1 MTAVHCDNDRCK
13 HNEDRLCT
21 RADMYCVGRRC
32 RSERHMTYIDLMRG
46 RDPCP
51 YKNAIRSARRRHF
64 RGGHQKSPGK
74 YFDMCNTKRQRKR
87 KTFFHLEIIVD
98 KINKIGY
105 NKSMKGGTI

>member
-51 YKNAIRSARRRHF
+51 HKKTRFVVRKDSKRKNSARVLKHDPERAAR
-64 RGGHQKSPGK
+64 
-74 YFDMCNTKRQRKR
+74 MM
-87 KTFFHLEIIVD
+87 KTE
-98 KINKIGY
+98 
-105 NKSMKGGTI
+105 

>member
-51 YKNAIRSARRRHF
+51 HKNAIRSAQRQQKKKLRPRAEA
-64 RGGHQKSPGK
+64 RSGAGGADDENRITEKV
-74 YFDMCNTKRQRKR
+74 TA
-87 KTFFHLEIIVD
+87 
-98 KINKIGY
+98 
-105 NKSMKGGTI
+105 